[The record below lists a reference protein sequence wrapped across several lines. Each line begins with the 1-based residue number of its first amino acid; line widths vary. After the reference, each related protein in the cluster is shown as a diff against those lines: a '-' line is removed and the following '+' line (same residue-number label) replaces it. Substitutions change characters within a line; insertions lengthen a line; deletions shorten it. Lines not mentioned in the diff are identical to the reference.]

1 MQRWVRTPSRG
12 AWMRA
17 MRGGGTAR
25 GPANQRGNRSRSVP
39 PPAQVVPD
47 GCPPGDVPR
56 SLPIPG
62 GRGGNLPPATA
73 HKPRPRVR
81 GKHRDPRPV
90 LARTAAARHDAIGPS
105 GSHRGA
111 RVRAVYAM
119 ARRYPAPDEA
129 VGRARNWSSSYA
141 RNWSFPVCQQAIPS
155 SLDGHE
161 PSAWREPYFAPK
173 RSRRQRMELR
183 QFVNRQ
189 ELAEIVVAAAER
201 LRSIA
206 AHRSID
212 IARGRVDQISIIGDR
227 ARLIGAVSYLLKQAI
242 VHSDPGT
249 TIACDLI
256 ERERY
261 ALIRV
266 IDPSSNRGTNRG
278 ALFDPHV
285 PLPLSGEIPEA
296 S

>member
-1 MQRWVRTPSRG
+1 
-12 AWMRA
+12 
-17 MRGGGTAR
+17 
-25 GPANQRGNRSRSVP
+25 
-39 PPAQVVPD
+39 
-47 GCPPGDVPR
+47 
-56 SLPIPG
+56 
-62 GRGGNLPPATA
+62 
-73 HKPRPRVR
+73 
-81 GKHRDPRPV
+81 
-90 LARTAAARHDAIGPS
+90 
-105 GSHRGA
+105 
-111 RVRAVYAM
+111 
-119 ARRYPAPDEA
+119 
-129 VGRARNWSSSYA
+129 
-141 RNWSFPVCQQAIPS
+141 
-155 SLDGHE
+155 
-161 PSAWREPYFAPK
+161 
-173 RSRRQRMELR
+173 MELR

-227 ARLIGAVSYLLKQAI
+227 ARLIGAVGNLLKQAI

-266 IDPSSNRGTNRG
+266 IDPGSNRGANRG
-278 ALFDPHV
+278 AVFELHV
-285 PLPLSGEIPEA
+285 PLPVSEEIPEA